1 LISLVFLLYIRN
13 SEDYILK
20 KVLLLTIIFLSVINV
35 GYSEDSIKKLTV
47 DEAVILAAD
56 NNISLQRQRI
66 SLNTLEKKKN
76 TSWNG
81 ISPSLSASGSASIP
95 FEDGDISYSVS
106 GSVSLSFTPSLFTS
120 IKSAK
125 LNYENGVT
133 SYENAV
139 RTIELNV
146 RKIFCSLL
154 YTKENIELQQRKM
167 ETAKSLY
174 ESNLAKYNRGQLSE
188 LDLLNSQYSY
198 ESVIPTLQSLQ
209 NNYENSIATFKQTLG
224 LSQDVQI
231 ELVGNIEEYLNI
243 GKIQINKNI
252 EEVPAV
258 KTILANIELAKTS
271 LLATRFSAWGP
282 SISASYSYGKA
293 GTSASSDLRTTGNSL
308 SLSLRLPLDGFLPW
322 SNGALSIANQKANL
336 QDLELQLK
344 EKKESVALE
353 IQNNIKNIEQAQAQL
368 KVLESNVQL
377 AQKRYN
383 MTLTAYNHG
392 SKDLLTLQNASD
404 ALMTAR
410 DNLSS
415 QKIKIFSAI
424 LDLENTLG
432 VPFGTLGKEEN

>member
-1 LISLVFLLYIRN
+1 MYIRN

-95 FEDGDISYSVS
+95 FEDGDISYSIS
-106 GSVSLSFTPSLFTS
+106 GSVGLSFTPSLFTS

-154 YTKENIELQQRKM
+154 YSKENIELQQRKM

-209 NNYENSIATFKQTLG
+209 NSYENSIATFKQTLG

-243 GKIQINKNI
+243 GKIEINKSI

-282 SISASYSYGKA
+282 SLSASYSYGKA

>member
-1 LISLVFLLYIRN
+1 M
-13 SEDYILK
+13 K

-106 GSVSLSFTPSLFTS
+106 GSVGLSFTPSLFTS

-139 RTIELNV
+139 RNIELNV

-209 NNYENSIATFKQTLG
+209 NSYENSIATFKQTLG

-243 GKIQINKNI
+243 GKIEINKSI

-258 KTILANIELAKTS
+258 KTILANMELAKTQ

>member
-1 LISLVFLLYIRN
+1 M
-13 SEDYILK
+13 K

-35 GYSEDSIKKLTV
+35 GYSEDSIRKLTV

-106 GSVSLSFTPSLFTS
+106 GSVGLSFTPSLFTS

-139 RTIELNV
+139 RNIELNV

-154 YTKENIELQQRKM
+154 YTKENISLQQRKL

-188 LDLLNSQYSY
+188 LDLLNSQYNY
-198 ESVIPTLQSLQ
+198 ESTIPTLQSLQ
-209 NNYENSIATFKQTLG
+209 INYDNSIATFKQTLG
-224 LSQDVQI
+224 LNQSEEI
-231 ELVGNIEEYLNI
+231 ELVGNIEDFLNI
-243 GKIQINKNI
+243 GKIEINKNI

-258 KTILANIELAKTS
+258 KTILANMELAKTQ

-282 SISASYSYGKA
+282 SLSASYSYGKS
-293 GTSASSDLRTTGNSL
+293 GNFESSDLRTTGNAL
-308 SLSLRLPLDGFLPW
+308 SLSLRIPLDGFLPW

-404 ALMTAR
+404 SLMTAR
-410 DNLSS
+410 DNLNS

-432 VPFGTLGKEEN
+432 VPFGTLGKENN

>member
-1 LISLVFLLYIRN
+1 MYIRN
-13 SEDYILK
+13 SEDFILK

-47 DEAVILAAD
+47 DDAVILAAD

-106 GSVSLSFTPSLFTS
+106 GSVGLSFTPSLFTS

-139 RTIELNV
+139 RNIELNV

-209 NNYENSIATFKQTLG
+209 NSYENSIATFKQTLG

-231 ELVGNIEEYLNI
+231 ELVGNIEDYLNI
-243 GKIQINKNI
+243 GKIEINKSI

-258 KTILANIELAKTS
+258 KTILANMELAKTQ

>member
-1 LISLVFLLYIRN
+1 M
-13 SEDYILK
+13 K
-20 KVLLLTIIFLSVINV
+20 KVLLITTFCLSVLCV
-35 GYSEDSIKKLTV
+35 CYSQENIRKLTV
-47 DEAVILAAD
+47 DDAVILAAD

-66 SLNTLEKKKN
+66 SLNTLEKKKD

-81 ISPSLSASGSASIP
+81 ISPSLSASGTMSIP
-95 FEDGDISYSVS
+95 FESDSKLSYSVS
-106 GSVSLSFTPSLFTS
+106 ASASLNFTPSLFTA
-120 IKSAK
+120 IKTAK

-139 RTIELNV
+139 RTVELNV
-146 RKIFCSLL
+146 RKVFCNLL
-154 YTKENIELQQRKM
+154 YTKENIQLQERKL

-188 LDLLNSQYSY
+188 LDLLNSQYNY
-198 ESVIPTLQSLQ
+198 ESTIPTLQSLQ
-209 NNYENSIATFKQTLG
+209 INYDNSIATFKQTLG
-224 LSQDVQI
+224 LNQSEEI
-231 ELVGNIEEYLNI
+231 ELVGNIEDFLNI
-243 GKIQINKNI
+243 GKIEINKNI

-258 KTILANIELAKTS
+258 KTILANMELAKTQ

-282 SISASYSYGKA
+282 SLSASYSYGKS
-293 GTSASSDLRTTGNSL
+293 GNFESSDLRTTGNAL
-308 SLSLRLPLDGFLPW
+308 SLSLRIPLDGFLPW

-344 EKKESVALE
+344 EKKESTELE
-353 IQNNIKNIEQAQAQL
+353 IQNSIKKIEQAQAQL
-368 KVLESNVQL
+368 NVLESNVQL

-410 DNLSS
+410 INLSS
-415 QKIKIFSAI
+415 QKITIFSAI
-424 LDLENTLG
+424 LDLENILG
-432 VPFGTLGKEEN
+432 VPFGTLGKTDN

>member
-1 LISLVFLLYIRN
+1 M
-13 SEDYILK
+13 K
-20 KVLLLTIIFLSVINV
+20 KVQLLTTIFLCGMVFC
-35 GYSEDSIKKLTV
+35 YSQENIRKLTV
-47 DEAVILAAD
+47 DDAVILAAD

-66 SLNTLEKKKN
+66 SLNTLEKKKD

-81 ISPSLSASGSASIP
+81 ISPSLSASGNMSIP
-95 FEDGDISYSVS
+95 FEENSKMSYSIS
-106 GSVSLSFTPSLFTS
+106 ASASLNFTPSLFTA
-120 IKSAK
+120 IKTAK

-139 RTIELNV
+139 RTVELNV
-146 RKIFCSLL
+146 RKVFCNLL
-154 YTKENIELQQRKM
+154 YTKENIQLQERKL

-188 LDLLNSQYSY
+188 LDLLNSQYNY
-198 ESVIPTLQSLQ
+198 ESTIPTLQSLRI
-209 NNYENSIATFKQTLG
+209 NYDNSIATFKQTLG
-224 LSQDVQI
+224 LNQSEEI
-231 ELVGNIEEYLNI
+231 ELVGNIEDFLNI
-243 GKIQINKNI
+243 GKIEINKNI

-258 KTILANIELAKTS
+258 KTILANMELAKTQ

-282 SISASYSYGKA
+282 SLSASYNIISAGYGKQNQYLPYDYFSNL
-293 GTSASSDLRTTGNSL
+293 GDSISL
-308 SLSLRLPLDGFLPW
+308 TLKIPLDGFLPW

-344 EKKESVALE
+344 EKKESTELE
-353 IQNNIKNIEQAQAQL
+353 IQNSIKKIEQAQAQL
-368 KVLESNVQL
+368 NVLENNVEL

-410 DNLSS
+410 INLSS
-415 QKIKIFSAI
+415 QKITIFSAI
-424 LDLENTLG
+424 LDLENILG
-432 VPFGTLGKEEN
+432 VPFGTLGKTDN

>member
-1 LISLVFLLYIRN
+1 MYIRN
-13 SEDYILK
+13 SEDFILK

-125 LNYENGVT
+125 LNHENGVT

-139 RTIELNV
+139 RNIELNV

-209 NNYENSIATFKQTLG
+209 NSYENSIATFKQTLG

-231 ELVGNIEEYLNI
+231 EFVGNIEEYLNI
-243 GKIQINKNI
+243 GKIEINKSI

-258 KTILANIELAKTS
+258 KTILANMELAKTQ

>member
-1 LISLVFLLYIRN
+1 M
-13 SEDYILK
+13 K
-20 KVLLLTIIFLSVINV
+20 KVLLITTFCLSVLCV
-35 GYSEDSIKKLTV
+35 CYSQENIRKLTV
-47 DEAVILAAD
+47 DDAVILAAD

-66 SLNTLEKKKN
+66 SLNTLEKKKD

-81 ISPSLSASGSASIP
+81 ISPSLSASGTMSIP
-95 FEDGDISYSVS
+95 FESDSKLSYSVS
-106 GSVSLSFTPSLFTS
+106 ASASLNFTPSLFTA
-120 IKSAK
+120 IKTAK

-139 RTIELNV
+139 RTVELNV
-146 RKIFCSLL
+146 RKVFCNLL
-154 YTKENIELQQRKM
+154 YTKENIQLQERKL

-188 LDLLNSQYSY
+188 LDLLNSQYNY
-198 ESVIPTLQSLQ
+198 ESTIPTLQSLQ
-209 NNYENSIATFKQTLG
+209 INYDNSIATFKQTLG
-224 LSQDVQI
+224 LNQSEEI
-231 ELVGNIEEYLNI
+231 ELVGNIEDFLNI
-243 GKIQINKNI
+243 GKIEINKNI

-258 KTILANIELAKTS
+258 KTILANMELAKTQ

-282 SISASYSYGKA
+282 SLSASYSYGKS
-293 GTSASSDLRTTGNSL
+293 GNFESSDLRTTGNAL
-308 SLSLRLPLDGFLPW
+308 SLSLRIPLDGFLPW

-344 EKKESVALE
+344 EKKESTELE
-353 IQNNIKNIEQAQAQL
+353 IQNSIKKIEQAQAQL
-368 KVLESNVQL
+368 NVLENNVQL

-410 DNLSS
+410 INLSS
-415 QKIKIFSAI
+415 QKITIFSAI
-424 LDLENTLG
+424 LDLENILG
-432 VPFGTLGKEEN
+432 VPFGTLGKTDN

>member
-1 LISLVFLLYIRN
+1 M
-13 SEDYILK
+13 K

-95 FEDGDISYSVS
+95 FEDGDISYSIS
-106 GSVSLSFTPSLFTS
+106 GSVGLSFTPSLFTS

-139 RTIELNV
+139 RNIELNV

-243 GKIQINKNI
+243 GKIEINKSI

-258 KTILANIELAKTS
+258 KTILANMELAKTQ

-282 SISASYSYGKA
+282 SLSASYSYGKA

-410 DNLSS
+410 DNLNS

-432 VPFGTLGKEEN
+432 VPFGTLGKENN

>member
-1 LISLVFLLYIRN
+1 M
-13 SEDYILK
+13 K
-20 KVLLLTIIFLSVINV
+20 KVLLITTFCLSVLCV
-35 GYSEDSIKKLTV
+35 CYSQENIRKLTV
-47 DEAVILAAD
+47 DDAVILAAD

-66 SLNTLEKKKN
+66 SLNTLEKKKD

-81 ISPSLSASGSASIP
+81 ISPSLSASGTMSIP
-95 FEDGDISYSVS
+95 FESDSKLSYSVS
-106 GSVSLSFTPSLFTS
+106 ASASLNFTPSLFTA
-120 IKSAK
+120 IKTAK

-139 RTIELNV
+139 RTVELNV
-146 RKIFCSLL
+146 RKVFCNLL
-154 YTKENIELQQRKM
+154 YTKENIQLQERKL

-188 LDLLNSQYSY
+188 LDLLNSQYNY
-198 ESVIPTLQSLQ
+198 ESTIPTLQSLQ
-209 NNYENSIATFKQTLG
+209 INYDNSIATFKQTLG
-224 LSQDVQI
+224 LNQSEQI
-231 ELVGNIEEYLNI
+231 ELVGNIEDFLNI
-243 GKIQINKNI
+243 GKIEINKNI

-258 KTILANIELAKTS
+258 KTILANMELAKTQ

-282 SISASYSYGKA
+282 SLSASYSYGKS
-293 GTSASSDLRTTGNSL
+293 GNFESSDLRTTGNAL
-308 SLSLRLPLDGFLPW
+308 SLSLRIPLDGFLPW

-392 SKDLLTLQNASD
+392 SRDLMTLQNASD
-404 ALMTAR
+404 SLMTAKN
-410 DNLSS
+410 NLSS
-415 QKIKIFSAI
+415 QKIKIFGEI

-432 VPFGTLGKEEN
+432 VPFGTLGKQDN

>member
-1 LISLVFLLYIRN
+1 MKKVFLLTIFF
-13 SEDYILK
+13 SLVLSFGFSLED
-20 KVLLLTIIFLSVINV
+20 V
-35 GYSEDSIKKLTV
+35 KKLTIE
-47 DEAVILAAD
+47 DAVILAAD

-76 TSWNG
+76 NSWNG
-81 ISPSLSASGSASIP
+81 ISPSVSASGSASIP
-95 FEDGDISYSVS
+95 LEDGDISYNFS
-106 GSVSLSFTPSLFTS
+106 GSVSISFTPSLFTA
-120 IKSAK
+120 IKTAK
-125 LNYENGVT
+125 LNYENGIT

-139 RTIELNV
+139 RTIEVNV
-146 RKIFCSLL
+146 RKVFCSLL
-154 YTKENIELQQRKM
+154 YTKENISLQQRKL

-188 LDLLNSQYSY
+188 LDLLNSQYNY

-231 ELVGNIEEYLNI
+231 ELVGNIEDYLNI
-243 GKIQINKNI
+243 GKIEINKSI

-282 SISASYSYGKA
+282 SLSASYSYGKA
-293 GTSASSDLRTTGNSL
+293 GTTASSDLRTTGNTI
-308 SLSLRLPLDGFLPW
+308 SLSLRIPLDGFLPW

-410 DNLSS
+410 DNLNS

-432 VPFGTLGKEEN
+432 VPFGTLGKENN

>member
-1 LISLVFLLYIRN
+1 MVFCYSQENIR
-13 SEDYILK
+13 
-20 KVLLLTIIFLSVINV
+20 
-35 GYSEDSIKKLTV
+35 KLTV
-47 DEAVILAAD
+47 DDAVILAAD

-66 SLNTLEKKKN
+66 SLNTLEKKKD

-81 ISPSLSASGSASIP
+81 ISPSLSASGNMSIP
-95 FEDGDISYSVS
+95 FEENSKMSYSIS
-106 GSVSLSFTPSLFTS
+106 ASASLNFTPSLFTA
-120 IKSAK
+120 IKTAK

-139 RTIELNV
+139 RTVELNV
-146 RKIFCSLL
+146 RKVFCNLL
-154 YTKENIELQQRKM
+154 YTKENIQLQERKL

-188 LDLLNSQYSY
+188 LDLLNSQYNY
-198 ESVIPTLQSLQ
+198 ESTIPTLQSLQ
-209 NNYENSIATFKQTLG
+209 INYDNSIATFKQTLG
-224 LSQDVQI
+224 LNQSEEI
-231 ELVGNIEEYLNI
+231 ELVGNIEDFLNI
-243 GKIQINKNI
+243 EKIEINKNI

-258 KTILANIELAKTS
+258 KTILANMELAKTQ

-282 SISASYSYGKA
+282 SLSASYSYGKS
-293 GTSASSDLRTTGNSL
+293 GNFESSDLRTTGNAL
-308 SLSLRLPLDGFLPW
+308 SLSLRIPLDGFLPW

-344 EKKESVALE
+344 EKKESTELE
-353 IQNNIKNIEQAQAQL
+353 IQNSIKKIEQAQAQL
-368 KVLESNVQL
+368 NVLENNVEL

-410 DNLSS
+410 INLSS
-415 QKIKIFSAI
+415 QKITIFSAI
-424 LDLENTLG
+424 LDLENILG
-432 VPFGTLGKEEN
+432 VPFGTLGKTDN

>member
-1 LISLVFLLYIRN
+1 M
-13 SEDYILK
+13 K
-20 KVLLLTIIFLSVINV
+20 KVLLLTTIFLCGMVFC
-35 GYSEDSIKKLTV
+35 YSQENIRKLTV
-47 DEAVILAAD
+47 DDAVILATD

-66 SLNTLEKKKN
+66 SLNTLEKKKD

-81 ISPSLSASGSASIP
+81 ISPSLSASGNMSIP
-95 FEDGDISYSVS
+95 FEENSKMSYSIS
-106 GSVSLSFTPSLFTS
+106 ASASLNFTPSLFTA
-120 IKSAK
+120 IKTAK

-139 RTIELNV
+139 RTVELNV
-146 RKIFCSLL
+146 RKVFCNLL
-154 YTKENIELQQRKM
+154 YTKENIQLQERKL

-188 LDLLNSQYSY
+188 LDLLNSQYNY
-198 ESVIPTLQSLQ
+198 ESTIPTLQSLQ
-209 NNYENSIATFKQTLG
+209 INYDNSIATFKQTLG
-224 LSQDVQI
+224 LNQSEEI
-231 ELVGNIEEYLNI
+231 ELVGNIEDFLNI
-243 GKIQINKNI
+243 GKIEINKNI

-258 KTILANIELAKTS
+258 KTILANMELAKTQ

-282 SISASYSYGKA
+282 SLSASYSYGKS
-293 GTSASSDLRTTGNSL
+293 GNFESSDLRTTGNAL
-308 SLSLRLPLDGFLPW
+308 SLSLRIPLDGFLPW

-344 EKKESVALE
+344 EKKESTELE
-353 IQNNIKNIEQAQAQL
+353 IQNSIKKIEQAQAQL
-368 KVLESNVQL
+368 NVLENNVEL

-410 DNLSS
+410 INLSS
-415 QKIKIFSAI
+415 QKITIFSAI
-424 LDLENTLG
+424 LDLENILG
-432 VPFGTLGKEEN
+432 VPFGTLGKTDN

>member
-1 LISLVFLLYIRN
+1 M
-13 SEDYILK
+13 K
-20 KVLLLTIIFLSVINV
+20 KVLLLTTVFLCGMVFC
-35 GYSEDSIKKLTV
+35 YSQENIRKLTV
-47 DEAVILAAD
+47 DDAVILAAD

-66 SLNTLEKKKN
+66 SLNTLEKKKD

-81 ISPSLSASGSASIP
+81 ISPSLSASGNMSIP
-95 FEDGDISYSVS
+95 FEENSKMSYSIS
-106 GSVSLSFTPSLFTS
+106 ASASLNFTPSLFTA
-120 IKSAK
+120 IKTAK

-139 RTIELNV
+139 RTVELNV
-146 RKIFCSLL
+146 RKVFCNLL
-154 YTKENIELQQRKM
+154 YTKENIQLQERKL

-188 LDLLNSQYSY
+188 LDLLNSQYNY
-198 ESVIPTLQSLQ
+198 ESTIPTLQSLQ
-209 NNYENSIATFKQTLG
+209 INYDNSIATFKQTLG
-224 LSQDVQI
+224 LNQSEEI
-231 ELVGNIEEYLNI
+231 ELVGNIEDFLNI
-243 GKIQINKNI
+243 GKIEINKNI

-258 KTILANIELAKTS
+258 KTILANMELAKTQ

-282 SISASYSYGKA
+282 SLSASYSYGKS
-293 GTSASSDLRTTGNSL
+293 GNFESSDLRTTGNAL
-308 SLSLRLPLDGFLPW
+308 SLSLRIPLDGFLPW

-344 EKKESVALE
+344 EKKESTELE
-353 IQNNIKNIEQAQAQL
+353 IQNSIKKIEQAQAQL
-368 KVLESNVQL
+368 NVLENNVEL

-410 DNLSS
+410 INLSS
-415 QKIKIFSAI
+415 QKITIFSAI
-424 LDLENTLG
+424 LDLENILG
-432 VPFGTLGKEEN
+432 VPFGTLGKTDN

>member
-1 LISLVFLLYIRN
+1 MVVNVVYYI
-13 SEDYILK
+13 EEFILK
-20 KVLLLTIIFLSVINV
+20 KVLLLTTIFLCGMVFC
-35 GYSEDSIKKLTV
+35 YSQENIRKLTV
-47 DEAVILAAD
+47 DDAVILAAD

-66 SLNTLEKKKN
+66 SLNTLEKKKD

-81 ISPSLSASGSASIP
+81 ISPSLSASGNMSIP
-95 FEDGDISYSVS
+95 FEENSKMSYSIS
-106 GSVSLSFTPSLFTS
+106 ASASLNFTPSLFTA
-120 IKSAK
+120 IKTAK

-139 RTIELNV
+139 RTVELNV
-146 RKIFCSLL
+146 RKVFCNLL
-154 YTKENIELQQRKM
+154 YTKENIQLQERKL

-188 LDLLNSQYSY
+188 LDLLNSQYNY
-198 ESVIPTLQSLQ
+198 ESTIPTLQSLQ
-209 NNYENSIATFKQTLG
+209 INYDNSIATFKQTLG
-224 LSQDVQI
+224 LNQSEEI
-231 ELVGNIEEYLNI
+231 ELVGNIEDFLNI
-243 GKIQINKNI
+243 GKIEINKNI

-258 KTILANIELAKTS
+258 KTILANMELAKTQ

-410 DNLSS
+410 DNLNS

-432 VPFGTLGKEEN
+432 VPFGTLGKENN

>member
-1 LISLVFLLYIRN
+1 M
-13 SEDYILK
+13 K
-20 KVLLLTIIFLSVINV
+20 KVLLITTFCLSVLCV
-35 GYSEDSIKKLTV
+35 CYSQENIRKLTV
-47 DEAVILAAD
+47 DDAVILAAD

-66 SLNTLEKKKN
+66 SLNTLEKKKD

-81 ISPSLSASGSASIP
+81 ISPSLSASGTMSIP
-95 FEDGDISYSVS
+95 FESDSKLSYSVS
-106 GSVSLSFTPSLFTS
+106 ASASLNFTPSLFTA
-120 IKSAK
+120 IKTAK

-139 RTIELNV
+139 RTVELNV
-146 RKIFCSLL
+146 RKVFCNLL
-154 YTKENIELQQRKM
+154 YTKENIQLQERKL

-188 LDLLNSQYSY
+188 LDLLNSQYNY
-198 ESVIPTLQSLQ
+198 ESTIPTLQSLQ
-209 NNYENSIATFKQTLG
+209 INYDNSIATFKQTLG
-224 LSQDVQI
+224 LNQSEEI
-231 ELVGNIEEYLNI
+231 ELVGNIEDFLNI
-243 GKIQINKNI
+243 GKIEINKNI

-258 KTILANIELAKTS
+258 KTILANMELAKTQ

-282 SISASYSYGKA
+282 SLSASYSYGKS
-293 GTSASSDLRTTGNSL
+293 GIFESSDLRTTGNAL
-308 SLSLRLPLDGFLPW
+308 SLSLRIPLDGFLPL

-344 EKKESVALE
+344 EKKESTELE
-353 IQNNIKNIEQAQAQL
+353 IQNSIKKIEQAQAQL
-368 KVLESNVQL
+368 NVLENNVEL

-410 DNLSS
+410 INLSS
-415 QKIKIFSAI
+415 QKITIFSAI
-424 LDLENTLG
+424 LDLENILG
-432 VPFGTLGKEEN
+432 VPFGTLGKTDN